1 MARNKKIIVEVDG
14 DTTGL
19 QKKLNQAESSIGQFG
34 KKVGGEMGSVA
45 ENISGGIGRLSGG
58 LTGLVGIAGI
68 AATSFTGLALTLNQ
82 NVKELNQLAMQSG
95 LSVTAIQ
102 QLDKAFRQ
110 TGLGMEKLLDIE
122 QDVKDKMGEGFATG
136 GGEFATTVKELGGN
150 LEEYT
155 KFLNQPNGGIQ
166 ATLHLIDTMKAA
178 GKTNDEM
185 IFGLEAIAS
194 DSSRLLTTYNQL
206 GSSQAVLNH
215 ISQQTVTVTEET
227 SAAFLQFD
235 KNLDSMTTT
244 GQSFLYDFMTP
255 VIQEFNDLYAL
266 LNKDWTGTEFMN
278 MLYRG
283 ADNFLLGGKGVIP
296 DTLKSLMGKDSLDS
310 AYISGSVENDFVN
323 ASKAG
328 YVANSGQFQ
337 KGNSRSAPTRT
348 GWVDPNAAQKEAE
361 KALKAQEAAAR
372 KAQAAAEKAARERE
386 TAQRNWETAISNI
399 SDNANELR
407 LQNFDRQQAVLQKS
421 IQDTGTI
428 LKKSQAEIDEMLAR
442 AKESAAAA
450 REEMVNGMIGYTNQN
465 QDLIDQNNLSGLSG
479 EQSSFLADQQNQR
492 INGDNPFAY
501 NNTEKLLEENAQREQ
516 LELQLNEK
524 LLAGTEDYERRKGDI
539 KARYAAQALQIEQ
552 QNAQQQLSIMGQ
564 AAGDMGTMLAGVFGE
579 SSTAAKAAWAVQKG
593 ISMAQIM
600 MNLQVALSQALAT
613 SFPASLAAYAQVA
626 SMGAQIITTAGQ
638 FHGGVDSLDPSMN
651 NKSFVLKAG
660 ERVVQPEANK
670 KLTQFLDDNTGI
682 NGGSGE
688 TVINAPL
695 IVQGN
700 IDGDDKKFNEML
712 KKHAQSVNM
721 AVISAQKRS
730 T

>member
-19 QKKLNQAESSIGQFG
+19 QKKLNQAEDSIGKFG
-34 KKVGGEMGSVA
+34 KKAGGTMGSVA
-45 ENISGGIGRLSGG
+45 DNIAGGIGRMSGG
-58 LTGLVGIAGI
+58 LTGLVGAAGI
-68 AATSFTGLALTLNQ
+68 AGSALAGLALTLNQ
-82 NVKELNQLAMQSG
+82 NVKELNQLSVQSG

-136 GGEFATTVKELGGN
+136 GGEFAVTVKELGGN

-166 ATLHLIDTMKAA
+166 ATLHLMDAMKAA
-178 GKTNDEM
+178 GKTNAEM
-185 IFGLEAIAS
+185 VFGLEAIAS
-194 DSSRLLTTYNQL
+194 DASRLLTTYNEL
-206 GSSQAVLNH
+206 GSSQAVLNS
-215 ISQQTVTVTEET
+215 ISNQTVTVTDEAA
-227 SAAFLQFD
+227 AAFLQFD
-235 KNLDSMTTT
+235 KNIDSMTTT

-310 AYISGSVENDFVN
+310 AYISGSAENDFVN

-328 YVANSGQFQ
+328 YEANSGKFKSQGRPQ
-337 KGNSRSAPTRT
+337 TTRN
-348 GWVDPNAAQKEAE
+348 GWVDPEAAKKEAE

-372 KAQAAAEKAARERE
+372 KAQAAAQKAAAARE
-386 TAQRNWETAISNI
+386 TAQRNWETALANI
-399 SDNANELR
+399 ADNANELR
-407 LQNFDRQQAVLQKS
+407 LQNFDRQQLQLQKT
-421 IQDTGTI
+421 IKDTGAI
-428 LKKSQAEIDEMLAR
+428 LKKSQDEIDAMVDK
-442 AKESAAAA
+442 AKDSAAQA
-450 REEMVNGMIGYTNQN
+450 RTELVDQMIGYSNPN
-465 QDLIDQNNLSGLSG
+465 QDLIDQNNLSGLNG
-479 EQSSFLADQQNQR
+479 TQKGFLADQQNQR
-492 INGDNPFAY
+492 INGGNPFAY
-501 NNTEKLLEENAQREQ
+501 DNTEKLLQENAQREQ

-524 LLAGTEDYERRKGDI
+524 LLAGTEDFEKRKAEI
-539 KARYAAQALQIEQ
+539 KARYAEQALQLEQ
-552 QNAQQQLSIMGQ
+552 QNAQQQLSLMST

-579 SSTAAKAAWAVQKG
+579 SSGAAKAAWAIQKG

-600 MNLQVALSQALAT
+600 MNLQVALSSALAT
-613 SFPASLAAYAQVA
+613 PFPASLAAYAQVA
-626 SMGAQIITTAGQ
+626 SMGAQIISTAGQ
-638 FHGGVDSLDPSMN
+638 FHGGVDSLDPSMD

-670 KLTQFLDDNTGI
+670 KLTQFLDDNAS
-682 NGGSGE
+682 NGGTGE

-695 IVQGN
+695 IIQGN
-700 IDGDDKKFNEML
+700 VDGGDDETFNKML
-712 KKHAQSVNM
+712 KKHSQSVNQ